1 MAWLL
6 LIGAGILE
14 IGWPLGFKLAST
26 YEKYFYLFITV
37 SIISMG
43 TSGFLLYLAQKT
55 IPIGT
60 AYVIWTGIGVVG
72 TVLIG
77 IFFFHDSA
85 NIFRL
90 LFVLLILIGVVGLK
104 VVHYTNLFT
113 IRRFTIYD
121 WNCLLPNFKGPHFVP
136 YVLLSGTRSTRG
148 GYKKTVVFI

>member
-1 MAWLL
+1 MAWVL

-60 AYVIWTGIGVVG
+60 AYVIWTGIGAVG

-104 VVHYTNLFT
+104 VVH
-113 IRRFTIYD
+113 
-121 WNCLLPNFKGPHFVP
+121 
-136 YVLLSGTRSTRG
+136 
-148 GYKKTVVFI
+148 